1 MNTRDKYSPYP
12 FLFFSR
18 NELEEDLATLV
29 SENFI
34 PVRIDTRTG
43 LAIAKE
49 KNQRLE
55 AIQSAAIAQEIFI
68 WKGYSILLRQAL
80 QSSGLAVGNAGR
92 SIPNAA
98 QAAEQFEE
106 NIFA

>member
-1 MNTRDKYSPYP
+1 M
-12 FLFFSR
+12 
-18 NELEEDLATLV
+18 ATLV

-92 SIPNAA
+92 SIPNVA

>member
-1 MNTRDKYSPYP
+1 MGADLNTMAQA
-12 FLFFSR
+12 FGVSR
-18 NELEEDLATLV
+18 AELEEDLASLV
-29 SENFI
+29 SEKFI

-49 KNQRLE
+49 TNQRLE
-55 AIQSAAIAQEIFI
+55 AIQSAAKAQEIFI

-80 QSSGLAVGNAGR
+80 QASGLTVGNR
-92 SIPNAA
+92 SIPNVA
-98 QAAEQFEE
+98 QQASESQFEE